1 MTKKQMTRDER
12 ILACFRTDTLDD
24 LIFWAFRYF
33 LGRMTIATTCFAKDL
48 AKAAPLLSVKVR
60 YLLRRELEE
69 TVERDTKYRL
79 NDDKGYYDHAPLGRD
94 CDRDAWGEALT
105 SLRACVCIECAK
117 ALDEC
122 TCHTKESI

>member
-1 MTKKQMTRDER
+1 MTRNDK

-33 LGRMTIATTCFAKDL
+33 LGRMTIATTCFARDL
-48 AKAAPLLSVKVR
+48 AKAAPLLSVRVR

-69 TVERDTKYRL
+69 IGERDTKYRL
-79 NDDKGYYDHAPLGRD
+79 TDDKGYYAHAPLGRD

-105 SLRACVCIECAK
+105 ALRACVCLGCCRAP
-117 ALDEC
+117 DEC
-122 TCHTKESI
+122 TCDTREII